1 VPAARGPRDFR
12 DEVAAGRHRDG
23 EGAGDTERMKGPVR
37 WTSVAVVFFMTIPGL
52 AVGLILLAALDR
64 AGLWLH
70 DRSGL
75 PWYRNGHRPA
85 HAAGLDELQ
94 AVFQSGTRH
103 AIERRRAELV
113 LRDDEHDGAPP
124 LVRVD
129 LDKGHVLIT
138 RPSRSP
144 SAGA

>member
-1 VPAARGPRDFR
+1 
-12 DEVAAGRHRDG
+12 
-23 EGAGDTERMKGPVR
+23 
-37 WTSVAVVFFMTIPGL
+37 MTIPGL

-70 DRSGL
+70 GRSGL
-75 PWYRNGHRPA
+75 PWFRSGHRPA

-94 AVFQSGTRH
+94 SVFYSGTRH
-103 AIERRRAELV
+103 AVERRRVELV

-129 LDKGHVLIT
+129 LDSGQVLIT
-138 RPSRSP
+138 RAPRVRADSSPAAPWPAGGDGRGGPPPPARS
-144 SAGA
+144 SG